1 MHQAIELSKFRAI
14 KYSSFRTIE
23 SSNNRVIEQS
33 SHRTIESSSYRVIE
47 LSSHRVIESSS
58 FRLIEFSKHRDSRHP
73 PPLRHA
79 RPDAAA
85 PAAEVCAAS
94 RAHSV
99 RCRRP
104 QCLVRPAARAGVR
117 AQPHGHWRAS
127 GVPAP
132 GSADTKKG
140 APRGNMS
147 CGGALYHKK
156 GGDLL
161 SHIAVQ
167 YHRRARA

>member
-1 MHQAIELSKFRAI
+1 MNHKDSEQ
-14 KYSSFRTIE
+14 
-23 SSNNRVIEQS
+23 SNYRDSEQS
-33 SHRTIESSSYRVIE
+33 SHRVIE
-47 LSSHRVIESSS
+47 LSSFRNIEISSNRVFESP
-58 FRLIEFSKHRDSRHP
+58 KHRDSGQ

-85 PAAEVCAAS
+85 PAAAVCAAS
-94 RAHSV
+94 RASSV

-104 QCLVRPAARAGVR
+104 QCLVRPSARAGVW
-117 AQPHGHWRAS
+117 APSHGHWRAS

-132 GSADTKKG
+132 GSADTKK
-140 APRGNMS
+140 APPRGNMS